1 MNFSNYI
8 RVGLML
14 AALAGCS
21 SVQPGKPVVA
31 ECPPPEP
38 AEPVVCPVCEV
49 PVCPEQKPETKI
61 VEKVVTVPAELP
73 PMATTAGKM
82 HLPIVGAVEWATV
95 EPVSLALEA
104 RIDTGAE
111 TSAIHAEDIQV
122 VEKDGKR
129 YVRFNL
135 LNPQSGEKIAMEERV
150 RRKVLIK
157 QPDAEPD
164 RRYVVELWLS
174 LGELRSLVEVT
185 LSDRLDYEYPLLI
198 GRNFLVDTVIVD
210 VSRHHTLAH

>member
-1 MNFSNYI
+1 MKISNFI
-8 RVGLML
+8 RAGLVV

-21 SVQPGKPVVA
+21 TLQPGKPVVV

-38 AEPVVCPVCEV
+38 PEPTVCPVCEV
-49 PVCPEQKPETKI
+49 PSCPEPQTRI

-95 EPVSLALEA
+95 EPVNLALEA

-111 TSAIHAEDIQV
+111 TSAIHAEDIQM

-135 LNPQSGEKIAMEERV
+135 VNPENKEKIGMEERV

-164 RRYVVELWLS
+164 RRYVVELWIS

-198 GRNFLVDTVIVD
+198 GRNFLVDAVIVD

>member
-1 MNFSNYI
+1 MKISNFI
-8 RVGLML
+8 RAGLVV

-21 SVQPGKPVVA
+21 TLQPGKPVVV

-38 AEPVVCPVCEV
+38 PEPTVCPVCEV
-49 PVCPEQKPETKI
+49 PSCPEPQTRV

-95 EPVSLALEA
+95 EPVNLALEA

-111 TSAIHAEDIQV
+111 TSAIHAEDIQM

-135 LNPQSGEKIAMEERV
+135 VNPENKEKIGMEERV

-164 RRYVVELWLS
+164 RRYVVELWIS

-198 GRNFLVDTVIVD
+198 GRNFLVDAVIVD

>member
-1 MNFSNYI
+1 MKISNFI
-8 RVGLML
+8 RAGLVV

-21 SVQPGKPVVA
+21 TLQPGKPVVV

-38 AEPVVCPVCEV
+38 PEPTVCPVCEV
-49 PVCPEQKPETKI
+49 PSCPEPQTRV

-95 EPVSLALEA
+95 EPVNLALEA

-135 LNPQSGEKIAMEERV
+135 VNPENKEKIGMEERV

-164 RRYVVELWLS
+164 RRYVVELWIS

-198 GRNFLVDTVIVD
+198 GRNFLVDAVIVD

>member
-1 MNFSNYI
+1 MKISNFI
-8 RVGLML
+8 RAGLVV

-21 SVQPGKPVVA
+21 TLQPGKPVVV

-38 AEPVVCPVCEV
+38 PEPTVCPVCEV
-49 PVCPEQKPETKI
+49 PSCPEPQTRI

-82 HLPIVGAVEWATV
+82 HLPIVGALEWATV
-95 EPVSLALEA
+95 EPVNLALEA

-111 TSAIHAEDIQV
+111 TSAIHAEDIQM

-135 LNPQSGEKIAMEERV
+135 VNPENKEKIGMEERV

-164 RRYVVELWLS
+164 RRYVVELWIS

-198 GRNFLVDTVIVD
+198 GRNFLVDAVIVD